1 MKVLQTIEK
10 FLSSIVNGSMVLLFT
25 VMLTLA
31 VVQVFLRYFFNGS
44 LLWGD
49 VAARHLVIWVG
60 FLGAAMATREN
71 KHFQIEILNRFIKPG
86 MQRWLQSFSN
96 LFASGVCYFLAQA
109 STTFVLSDTESKTF
123 LEIPAT
129 YVEIIIPVS
138 FYIMMVQFALRTIG
152 NIMGRTEHVS
162 TTIQTEA

>member
-1 MKVLQTIEK
+1 MKVLQAIEK
-10 FLSSIVNGSMVLLFT
+10 FLSSIVNVSMVLLFT
-25 VMLTLA
+25 VMLSLA
-31 VVQVFLRYFFNGS
+31 VIQVFLRYFFNGS

-86 MQRWLQSFSN
+86 MQRWLQAFSN
-96 LFASGVCYFLAQA
+96 LFASGVCYFLGQA
-109 STTFVLSDTESKTF
+109 STTFVISDAETKTF
-123 LEIPAT
+123 LDIPAP
-129 YVEIIIPVS
+129 YVEIIIPIS

-152 NIMGRTEHVS
+152 NIMGRTEHMPV
-162 TTIQTEA
+162 TLQQEG